1 MGDPMPKSIVVVGT
15 IDTKGDQIEYLKQQ
29 IEGHGHKTTVIDVG
43 VLGPV
48 PFKPT
53 ILREEV
59 AEAAG
64 LSLKEVIA
72 LNDNFLALTKMAEG
86 ASKIVYELCS
96 KRELEGIIAV
106 GGSQATSLALTVM
119 RAVPLGIPKIAV
131 TTVAYSQLITPD
143 MVGGDDVMMIPWTAG
158 LWGLNSM
165 SKRVMETAAGAI
177 SGAAEFYKKR
187 KTTRKKIVG
196 VTSLGG
202 SVNRYMNQLKPALE
216 KRGYEVAVFHV
227 TGMSGR
233 MFERAI
239 SDGFISVSLDLSAGI
254 ELLNTVTDGACA
266 AGEHRLE
273 AACSTGIPQIVS
285 PGAIEAFHW
294 GKDRPFPA
302 KYEDRP
308 RHQHSTLILT
318 VGSSVEEAAATGK
331 LMAEKLNRAKGAT
344 AVVLPMRGMIGSEDS
359 PKLPSGTTPPEGY
372 SKFIKALR
380 SLTIPGMEALRETL
394 MENIK
399 PDIKVVTL
407 DVGFNDPPYAETVL
421 SLFDEMVSGRFMNQP
436 KGMK

>member
-1 MGDPMPKSIVVVGT
+1 MPKSIAVIGT
-15 IDTKGDQIEYLKQQ
+15 MDTKGDQIEYLKKQ
-29 IEGHGHKTTVIDVG
+29 IENQGHKTTVIDVG
-43 VLGPV
+43 VLGAI

-53 ILREEV
+53 VSREQV

-64 LSLKEVIA
+64 SSLKEVIA

-86 ASKIVYELCS
+86 ASKIVNELCS
-96 KRELEGIIAV
+96 KGELEGIIAV
-106 GGSQATSLALTVM
+106 GGSQATALALAVM
-119 RAVPLGIPKIAV
+119 RAVPLGVPKVVV

-143 MVGGDDVMMIPWTAG
+143 MVSGDDVMMIPWTAG

-177 SGAAEFYKKR
+177 SGAADAYKK
-187 KTTRKKIVG
+187 KQATKKKIVG

-202 SVNRYMNQLKPALE
+202 AVNRYMNQLKPALE

-239 SDGFISVSLDLSAGI
+239 SDGLITFSLDLSAGI

-266 AGEHRLE
+266 AGVHRLE
-273 AACSTGIPQIVS
+273 AAGKMGIPQIVS

-308 RHQHSTLILT
+308 RHQHSALILT
-318 VGSSVEEAAATGK
+318 VGSSMEETAATGK
-331 LMAEKLNRAKGAT
+331 LMAEKLNMAKGPT
-344 AVVLPMRGMIGSEDS
+344 AVVLPMRGMIGAGDS
-359 PKLPSGTTPPEGY
+359 PKPPAGAPPPEGFT
-372 SKFIKALR
+372 KFLKALM
-380 SLTIPGMEALRETL
+380 SLTLPGMEAFRETL
-394 MENIK
+394 IKNIK

-421 SLFDEMVSGRFMNQP
+421 KLFEEMISG
-436 KGMK
+436 